1 MKYAYFTNT
10 FNALTHVLS
19 KRILTLLVL
28 ILIMSGCGHRV
39 PVTNRKQMNLI
50 SETELIK
57 MADQQYREFL
67 ASAKIVPMT
76 DPRAQM
82 VDRVAKKIQGAVE
95 TYLKKKDKLYRIEN
109 FKWEVHTV
117 DDPTVNAWCMPG
129 GLIVVYT
136 GILGLVEN
144 EDELAVVMG
153 HEISHAIARHGN
165 ERMSQGMIA
174 QGIGGTFGVLMGSSP
189 TVGQQLFMQAYGI
202 GSALG
207 ILSYSRKHETEA
219 DKIGLVFGKMA
230 GYDPNKAISFWT
242 KMSKQGGAGAPE
254 ILSTHPSDET
264 RIKNLQEFIPE
275 IDSYIN

>member
-1 MKYAYFTNT
+1 MKKII
-10 FNALTHVLS
+10 S
-19 KRILTLLVL
+19 ILVL
-28 ILIMSGCGHRV
+28 LAILVSCGHRV

-50 SETELIK
+50 NEGELIK

-67 ASAKIVPMT
+67 ATAKIVPLS

-82 VDRVAKKIQGAVE
+82 VDRCAKKIKGSVE
-95 TYLKKKDKLYRIEN
+95 TYLKKKDKMYRIEG

-117 DDPTVNAWCMPG
+117 DDPTINAWCMPG

-136 GILGLVEN
+136 GIMNLVEN

-165 ERMSQGMIA
+165 ERMSQGMLA

-189 TVGQQLFMQAYGI
+189 TVGQQIFMQAYGI

-242 KMSKQGGAGAPE
+242 KMAQQGGAATPE
-254 ILSTHPSDET
+254 LLSTHPSDEN
-264 RIKNLQEFIPE
+264 RIKDLKEFIPE
-275 IDSYIN
+275 IDTYID